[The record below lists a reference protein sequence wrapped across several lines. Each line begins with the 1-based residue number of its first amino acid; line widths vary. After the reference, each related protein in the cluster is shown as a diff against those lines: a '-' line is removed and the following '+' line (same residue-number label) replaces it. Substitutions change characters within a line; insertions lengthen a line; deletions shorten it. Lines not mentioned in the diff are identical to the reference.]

1 MFYPSHFEQNF
12 MAQAPAELR
21 PYRIYKIGSLRNLAL
36 ARGRILVRPY
46 VQAFYLDVSYDRSYY
61 GPRYVELEIQGIREG
76 ADQGMTFWN
85 NSGRYSD
92 LPVLPKP

>member
-1 MFYPSHFEQNF
+1 MLSRYVDVVCPMFYPSHFEQNF

-61 GPRYVELEIQGIREG
+61 GPRYVELEIQGAGKEPNR
-76 ADQGMTFWN
+76 A
-85 NSGRYSD
+85 
-92 LPVLPKP
+92 